1 MTIINLIARK
11 SCSIYWRV
19 SDTPVNL
26 IRSAIVR
33 GCESTLASILGLPVK
48 AAGILV
54 SKHVTSPRT
63 GTRTR
68 IPDLQDRRWS
78 AHVTRAYRY
87 RMQQNTQHT
96 MHTRVHTRCISADT
110 RIHSNREASIY
121 GAVLALIIGFTDVQS
136 LRATGYRYPIRQRYS
151 SKSAIFLS
159 MSILSAAL
167 NTKRQT
173 LFASDCDQFF
183 IHII

>member
-48 AAGILV
+48 AASILV

-68 IPDLQDRRWS
+68 IPDLQGRRWS

-96 MHTRVHTRCISADT
+96 MHTRVHPRCISADT

-121 GAVLALIIGFTDVQS
+121 GAVLALTVSSMFNLYERLDTD
-136 LRATGYRYPIRQRYS
+136 IRFGS
-151 SKSAIFLS
+151 DIFLKARS
-159 MSILSAAL
+159 FYRFYLRL
-167 NTKRQT
+167 
-173 LFASDCDQFF
+173 
-183 IHII
+183 